1 MENENVPFNIVQ
13 EIYFTRSLG
22 ARWAPTFSWQP
33 FGPAFCPSGIL
44 DFVLRAL
51 RALRPYDPQRI
62 AARSSVEIQLA
73 MFEKYSKRSVVSVL
87 ARI

>member
-44 DFVLRAL
+44 DFILRAL
-51 RALRPYDPQRI
+51 QALRPCDPRTDNNYKFFMATIILTLQ
-62 AARSSVEIQLA
+62 
-73 MFEKYSKRSVVSVL
+73 
-87 ARI
+87 